1 MFIEV
6 FALELHNVPDQQFSI
21 LIGHPD
27 ESAMEAIR
35 VGWVDKRGNTQHFE
49 VGLEEYFIR
58 KEQDT
63 RENLVDREDLI
74 ECDTDATAADVDRP
88 LDKRS
93 FRRVALRLKTDG
105 QGDGDAIK
113 LAAICRRRL
122 RGRTIRWHGAEE
134 YSKKHEQKRHP
145 CWFLAWQGRMT
156 RVMDC

>member
-1 MFIEV
+1 MNPLFRGDEAESGDVVPIPIQDEKPVSSGGVVLIEV

-35 VGWVDKRGNTQHFE
+35 VGWVDNRGNTQHFE
-49 VGLEEYFIR
+49 VGLKEYFIR

-63 RENLVDREDLI
+63 RENLVDRENLI

-93 FRRVALRLKTDG
+93 FRRVAFRLKTDR

-113 LAAICRRRL
+113 LTAIFRRRL
-122 RGRTIRWHGAEE
+122 
-134 YSKKHEQKRHP
+134 
-145 CWFLAWQGRMT
+145 
-156 RVMDC
+156 